1 MFGWKAERGA
11 AASRERADALAEEA
25 ARQDDDK
32 AGVSRPKVEEDDVDM
47 FA

>member
-1 MFGWKAERGA
+1 MCVCVCVVGVDVCVFV
-11 AASRERADALAEEA
+11 RAYLY
-25 ARQDDDK
+25 K